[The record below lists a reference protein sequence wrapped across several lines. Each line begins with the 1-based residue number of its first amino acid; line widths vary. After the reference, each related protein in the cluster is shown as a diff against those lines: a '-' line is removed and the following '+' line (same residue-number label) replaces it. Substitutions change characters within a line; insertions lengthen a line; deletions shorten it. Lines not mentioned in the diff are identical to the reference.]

1 MYVRRIW
8 HLTYVIWLGVAC
20 KEKQMNYCV
29 LRIYSNSLCVLY
41 IVADFWHMVNEVR
54 VRKLHLLPNKMQM
67 PAPRKRSTAICNF
80 K

>member
-1 MYVRRIW
+1 MQRK
-8 HLTYVIWLGVAC
+8 TD
-20 KEKQMNYCV
+20 EYCV
-29 LRIYSNSLCVLY
+29 LRIFSNSLCVLY

-80 K
+80 E

>member
-29 LRIYSNSLCVLY
+29 LGIYSNSLCVLY
-41 IVADFWHMVNEVR
+41 IVADF
-54 VRKLHLLPNKMQM
+54 
-67 PAPRKRSTAICNF
+67 
-80 K
+80 